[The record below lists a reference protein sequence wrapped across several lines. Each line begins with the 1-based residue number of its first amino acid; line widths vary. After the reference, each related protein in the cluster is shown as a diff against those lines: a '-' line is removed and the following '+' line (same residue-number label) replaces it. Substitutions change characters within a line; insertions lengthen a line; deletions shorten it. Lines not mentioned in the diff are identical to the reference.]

1 MTLWR
6 PPARPARPAPDPAP
20 AAATVWRPPGA
31 GARARRRRRPC
42 RRRLAFIRGRDY
54 LAFLPIHGRG
64 SADRRSGPG
73 RLTPTTKDAARMA
86 KVSPIE
92 FFRQVRAESA
102 KIVWPT
108 RKQTVTTGI
117 MVLIMAS
124 ILAIFFFGVD
134 NVFQA
139 IVKALLKLVS

>member
-1 MTLWR
+1 
-6 PPARPARPAPDPAP
+6 
-20 AAATVWRPPGA
+20 V
-31 GARARRRRRPC
+31 
-42 RRRLAFIRGRDY
+42 
-54 LAFLPIHGRG
+54 
-64 SADRRSGPG
+64 
-73 RLTPTTKDAARMA
+73 A

-102 KIVWPT
+102 KIVWPS

-117 MVLIMAS
+117 MVLIMTT
-124 ILAIFFFGVD
+124 ILAVFFFGVD